1 MKSNS
6 SDILTTRYGGII
18 PIIKEIMKRGIPEL
32 INSSLEEI
40 KPRKHNSKYKFSD
53 MFISWIAAALCG
65 ATRIDNITELKKDL
79 EAIPGLN
86 LPSHDT
92 MGRMMKLLSSE
103 IMVQNR
109 KMNHQVNDNF
119 YDENHTLNK
128 LLVQSTKLMGIL
140 NETNEYILDVD
151 CTFIETRC
159 AGAMSMKDRDAPGF
173 YPMICLIGELPV
185 FISMRNGNSN
195 ADFRIKETIE
205 ACLDLLDEAGIK
217 IKKVRTD
224 GAGYRKDLLEM
235 LEKRNV
241 KFITASPVN
250 SSHKKMHDEFENATW
265 KDIVFET
272 ANTYKE
278 CHIGEI
284 IYNMYEVETPFRI
297 IALKVPTGQKLLET
311 LDEDEV
317 QQRELIQKRM
327 TELNARGLLKRNNKK
342 YISTTWNSIKDFQY
356 KMIATNDFE
365 TDAEE
370 LFYLYN
376 QRGES
381 ERQFSFLKKDFG
393 WSYPPFMWM
402 NENTVFFIL
411 TALAN
416 NVFRAVA
423 MLFNEH
429 INELELNARVRRFQK
444 VFIDI
449 IAIHTNGQWIY
460 HTTKIDFEKIA

>member
-1 MKSNS
+1 MESS
-6 SDILTTRYGGII
+6 SDILMTRYGGII

-32 INSSLEEI
+32 IDSSLAEI

-53 MFISWIAAALCG
+53 MFLSWIAAALCG
-65 ATRIDNITELKKDL
+65 ATRIDNITDLKKDL
-79 EAIPGLN
+79 RVIPGLN
-86 LPSHDT
+86 VPSHDT

-109 KMNHQVNDNF
+109 KMNHQANDNF
-119 YDENHTLNK
+119 YDENYTLNR
-128 LLVQSTKLMGIL
+128 LLVKSTKSMGIL

-159 AGAMSMKDRDAPGF
+159 TGAMSMKGKDAPGF

-195 ADFRIKETIE
+195 ADFRIMETVE

-250 SSHKKMHDEFENATW
+250 NSHKKMHKEFETAIW
-265 KDIVFET
+265 KDIIFET
-272 ANTYKE
+272 ANAYKK
-278 CHIGEI
+278 CQIGEI
-284 IYNMYEVETPFRI
+284 AYNMHEVETPFRI
-297 IALKVPTGQKLLET
+297 IALRVSTEQKLIEQ

-317 QQRELIQKRM
+317 QQRELIQKKM
-327 TELNARGLLKRNNKK
+327 AELNDKGLLKRNNKK
-342 YISTTWNSIKDFQY
+342 YISTTWNSIEGFKY

-376 QRGES
+376 QRGEA
-381 ERQFSFLKKDFG
+381 ERQFNFLKKDFG

-423 MLFNEH
+423 LLFNEH
-429 INELELNARVRRFQK
+429 INKLELNARVRRFQK
-444 VFIDI
+444 AFIDI
-449 IAIHTNGQWIY
+449 IASYTNGQWTY
-460 HTTKIDFEKIA
+460 RNTKIDFEKIV